1 MANRRKGGV
10 RMKLYLV
17 RHADPKSE
25 AEDPERSL
33 SDLGERQADRVGR
46 FALDAGVKVNQIRH
60 SGKKRAE
67 ETAGIVGRHLS
78 PPKGVVATSGI
89 APMDDVVPVAEMLAS
104 EEDDIMLV
112 GHLPFMN
119 RLVSQLVFSIP
130 DCAAV
135 DFPKAGMVCLIRETG
150 GWTIDWFV
158 NPSVLP

>member
-1 MANRRKGGV
+1 
-10 RMKLYLV
+10 MKLYLV

-33 SDLGERQADRVGR
+33 SELGEQQADRIGK
-46 FALDAGVKVNQIRH
+46 FALNAGVRVNQIRH

-67 ETAGIVGRHLS
+67 QTAEIIGRHLS
-78 PPKGVVATSGI
+78 PPKGVVAVTGI

-104 EEDDIMLV
+104 EEDDVMLV

-119 RLVSQLVFSIP
+119 RLVSQLVFGIP
-130 DCAAV
+130 DRVAV

-158 NPSVLP
+158 NPSLLP

>member
-1 MANRRKGGV
+1 MANRRNGGV

-33 SDLGERQADRVGR
+33 SELGERQADRVGR
-46 FALDAGVKVNQIRH
+46 FALDAGVRVNQIRH

-67 ETAGIVGRHLS
+67 ETAEIIGKHLS
-78 PPKGVVATSGI
+78 PPKGVVPISGI
-89 APMDDVVPVAEMLAS
+89 APMDDVLHAAETLAS
-104 EEDDIMLV
+104 EEDDVMLV

-119 RLVSQLVFSIP
+119 RLVSQLVFGIP

-158 NPSVLP
+158 SSSILP

>member
-1 MANRRKGGV
+1 
-10 RMKLYLV
+10 MKLYLV

-33 SDLGERQADRVGR
+33 SELGEQQADRIGK
-46 FALDAGVKVNQIRH
+46 FALNAGVRVNQIRH

-67 ETAGIVGRHLS
+67 QTAEIIGRHLS
-78 PPKGVVATSGI
+78 PPKGVVAVTGI

-104 EEDDIMLV
+104 EEDDVMLV

-119 RLVSQLVFSIP
+119 RLVSQLVFGIP

-158 NPSVLP
+158 NPSLLP

>member
-33 SDLGERQADRVGR
+33 SELGERQADRVGR
-46 FALDAGVKVNQIRH
+46 FALDAGVSVDQIRH

-67 ETAGIVGRHLS
+67 QTAGIIGKHLS
-78 PPKGVVATSGI
+78 PPKGVVAVTGI
-89 APMDDVVPVAEMLAS
+89 APMDDVVPVAEMLSS
-104 EEDDIMLV
+104 EEDDVMLV

-119 RLVSQLVFSIP
+119 RLVSQLVFGIP

-150 GWTIDWFV
+150 EWTIDWFV

>member
-1 MANRRKGGV
+1 
-10 RMKLYLV
+10 MKLYLV

-33 SDLGERQADRVGR
+33 SDLGERQADRVGK

-67 ETAGIVGRHLS
+67 ETAEIIGKHLS
-78 PPKGVVATSGI
+78 PPKGVVAVSGI
-89 APMDDVVPVAEMLAS
+89 TPMDDVVPAAEMLAS
-104 EEDDIMLV
+104 EEDDVMLV

-119 RLVSQLVFSIP
+119 RLVSQLVFGIP